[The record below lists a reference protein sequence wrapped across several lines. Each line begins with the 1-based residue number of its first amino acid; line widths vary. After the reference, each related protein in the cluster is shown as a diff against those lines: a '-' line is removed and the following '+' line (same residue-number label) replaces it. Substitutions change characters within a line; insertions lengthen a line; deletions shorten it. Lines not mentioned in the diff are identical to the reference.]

1 MRPNPTPSFPE
12 REGPNHRSTQIV
24 LRDSG
29 AFLPLV
35 AHQQNLMA
43 ETVRRGHSGPSPDCG
58 VIEVCRRI
66 PPAGI
71 TGTAERSYP
80 VRSHDIM
87 SDDYLL
93 KLLTYS

>member
-35 AHQQNLMA
+35 AHHQNLMA
-43 ETVRRGHSGPSPDCG
+43 ETVRLDIRDRALTAARLRCAAEFLRLESPAQRND
-58 VIEVCRRI
+58 RI
-66 PPAGI
+66 
-71 TGTAERSYP
+71 RSEATT
-80 VRSHDIM
+80 S
-87 SDDYLL
+87 
-93 KLLTYS
+93 

>member
-12 REGPNHRSTQIV
+12 WEGPNHRSTQIV

-43 ETVRRGHSGPSPDCG
+43 ETVRRGHSGQSL
-58 VIEVCRRI
+58 
-66 PPAGI
+66 
-71 TGTAERSYP
+71 TAA
-80 VRSHDIM
+80 
-87 SDDYLL
+87 
-93 KLLTYS
+93 